1 MTLEQLL
8 DRGRTRS
15 IFIWSIIGIVTFLL
29 TIRYFVLPH
38 YEPTLAQ
45 GGFPLAAKL
54 LEDVSATIIVT
65 VLVAVFL
72 WWITPSRVRNSGI
85 EIVEPRELPKHFA
98 EALGNSNDWRFVG
111 GCGRYF
117 RSAVLEEMKRRARQE
132 STSKSVSA
140 VILNPANDLLCDRHA
155 RYRAGTKR
163 GQNEGNWTKVRVKQ
177 ELLATIVIAKAFAKT
192 QGLIDV
198 SIFLSDHYSSFR
210 VDISTVCAIQ
220 TREDSTAPALR
231 SNSGSYYFA
240 ALNDEYRIAQEQ
252 AKVVTGGQDE
262 CAAVTDL
269 ASLKAAISA
278 IGMPA
283 LGLTDSELET
293 VVNLVSKVSN
303 PYE

>member
-15 IFIWSIIGIVTFLL
+15 IFVWSIVVIVAFLL

-54 LEDVSATIIVT
+54 LEDISATIIVT

-85 EIVEPRELPKHFA
+85 EIVEPRELPRHFN
-98 EALGNSNDWRFVG
+98 EALVNSKDWRFVG

-117 RSAVLEEMKRRARQE
+117 RSAVLQEMTKRARQE

-140 VILNPANDLLCDRHA
+140 VILNPANDLLCERHA

-163 GQNEGNWTKVRVKQ
+163 GQKEGNWTKVRVKQ
-177 ELLATIVIAKAFAKT
+177 ELLATIVIAKAVAKR

-198 SIFLSDHYSSFR
+198 SIFLSDHHSSFR

-231 SNSGSYYFA
+231 SDSGSYYFA
-240 ALNDEYRIAQEQ
+240 ALNDEYRIANEQ
-252 AKVVTGGQDE
+252 AKRVDGGEAE
-262 CAAVTDL
+262 CDRVTDL
-269 ASLKAAISA
+269 ASLKNAIT
-278 IGMPA
+278 A
-283 LGLTDSELET
+283 LKLGGLSLNDAELEA
-293 VVNLVSKVSN
+293 VVKMVLNVSN